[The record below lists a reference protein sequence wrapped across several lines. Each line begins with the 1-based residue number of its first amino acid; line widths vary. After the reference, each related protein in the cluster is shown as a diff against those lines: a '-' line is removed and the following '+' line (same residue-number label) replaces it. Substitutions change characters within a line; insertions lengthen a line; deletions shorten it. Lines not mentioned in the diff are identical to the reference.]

1 MTHGAVVEASAALS
15 WVLPAEQADQTLR
28 LRDRA
33 AAEPTFALLVPP
45 TFWYE
50 VGNILWVAARRHR
63 FERAAGL
70 DAFEALQAFAF
81 ETWEVEPRKCLQL
94 ALDEGL
100 SVYDA
105 AYLQLA
111 LMAGCALWTLDRA
124 LAGAACTRGVRV
136 EP

>member
-1 MTHGAVVEASAALS
+1 MTQGAVVDASTALS
-15 WVLPAEQADQTLR
+15 WVLPGEQTEHMLR
-28 LRDRA
+28 LRERA
-33 AAEPTFALLVPP
+33 VAVPTLALLVPP

-50 VGNILWVAARRHR
+50 VGNVLWVATRRNR
-63 FERAAGL
+63 LDRAAGM

-81 ETWEVEPRKCLQL
+81 ETWEVDPRSCLDL
-94 ALDEGL
+94 ALGEGL

-111 LMAGCALWTLDRA
+111 PVAGCALWTLDCP
-124 LAGAACTRGVRV
+124 LAEATRTKGVPV

>member
-1 MTHGAVVEASAALS
+1 MIHGAVVDASAALC
-15 WVLPAEQADQTLR
+15 WVLPGEQTEPMLR
-28 LRDRA
+28 LREKA
-33 AAEPTFALLVPP
+33 VAVPTLALLVPP

-50 VGNILWVAARRHR
+50 VGNVLWVATRRNR
-63 FERAAGL
+63 LDRAAGI

-81 ETWEVEPRKCLQL
+81 ETWEVDPRSCLDL
-94 ALDEGL
+94 ALGEGL

-111 LMAGCALWTLDRA
+111 LVAGCPLWTLDRL
-124 LAGAACTRGVRV
+124 LADAARTKGVPV

>member
-1 MTHGAVVEASAALS
+1 M
-15 WVLPAEQADQTLR
+15 LR

-33 AAEPTFALLVPP
+33 VAEPSFALLVPP

-50 VGNILWVAARRHR
+50 VGNVLWVATGRHR
-63 FERAAGL
+63 MGRAAGL

-81 ETWEVEPRKCLQL
+81 ETWEVDPRSCLEL
-94 ALDEGL
+94 ALDEEL
-100 SVYDA
+100 STYDA

-111 LMAGCALWTLDRA
+111 MVAGCALWTLDRA
-124 LAGAACTRGVRV
+124 LADAARTRGVVV